1 MRVLVTGA
9 DGFVGR
15 RLVRRLLADE
25 HQVLAACRAGGPAV
39 SEWLGADANG
49 LTLVPLE
56 LEDDASVRAVAA
68 HPVDAVVHLAAL
80 SSGAEARRHPAAAW
94 EANAVG
100 TARLLYALGER
111 RLAGTADPIVLVIST
126 AEVYGAGPDRP
137 RREDDP
143 VAPVSPYAASKV
155 GAETAALETWR
166 RTGLRVIVVRPFQHT
181 GPGQAPA
188 FVVPAWAAR
197 LREAARRGEQTIATG
212 NLTPVRDLLDV
223 RDVVEAYVA
232 LLSRGVPGEIYN
244 VASGVGVPLRELFER
259 LAKLSGVAAVA
270 APDPALMRSA
280 DIPHLVG
287 DATKLRA
294 TTGWKPCFTLDDTL
308 RGVVDAQAD

>member
-15 RLVRRLLADE
+15 RLVPRLLAAG
-25 HQVLAACRAGGPAV
+25 HHVLAACRPGGPPLA
-39 SEWLGADANG
+39 EWLGAGVSGVA
-49 LTLVPLE
+49 TVPLE
-56 LEDDASVRAVAA
+56 LADDASVQAVAA
-68 HPVDAVVHLAAL
+68 HAVDAVVHLAAL

-111 RLAGTADPIVLVIST
+111 RLAGDADPVVLVIST
-126 AEVYGAGPDRP
+126 AEVYGAGPARP

-166 RTGLRVIVVRPFQHT
+166 RTGLRAIVVRPFQHT
-181 GPGQAPA
+181 GPGQSPT

-197 LREAARRGEQTIATG
+197 LRDAARRGERTIATG

-223 RDVVEAYVA
+223 RDVVDAYVA
-232 LLSRGVPGEIYN
+232 LLERGVPGEIYN
-244 VASGVGVPLRELFER
+244 VASGIGVPLSELFER
-259 LAKLSGVAAVA
+259 LARLAGVAAVA
-270 APDPALMRSA
+270 VPDPALVRSA

-287 DATKLRA
+287 DPGKLRA
-294 TTGWKPCFTLDDTL
+294 ATGWKPCFTLDDTL